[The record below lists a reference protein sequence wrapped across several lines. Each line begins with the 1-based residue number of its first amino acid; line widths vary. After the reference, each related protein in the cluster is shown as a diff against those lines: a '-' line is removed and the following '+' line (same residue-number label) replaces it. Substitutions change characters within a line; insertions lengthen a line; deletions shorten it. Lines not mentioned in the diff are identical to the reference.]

1 MIRNFDEM
9 MDRIRSSGVK
19 AKVALAAAHD
29 LDALQSASSARKL
42 GLADFVL
49 IGDTGEIKR
58 ILADLGEREDDYQF
72 VETGSDAESAATAA
86 RMCAEGTA
94 DLPMKG
100 ILHTSV
106 FLKAILNKELGLV
119 EKNMLLSEATVVSY
133 EQENRIML
141 ITDCAINVAPAYE
154 EKLIILQNAVNYC
167 HKLQIEHPRVA
178 VIAPVEE
185 VKTSM
190 QSTVDAAMLSKA
202 CDRKQLKGCTVDGPL
217 ALDNALSLE
226 AAKHKKIQSPVA
238 GQADV
243 LLMPDLAAGNI
254 LDKALRYFADYK
266 TAGCVLGAKKPLIM
280 TSRTDSAQNK
290 LYAIA
295 CALLQVI

>member
-1 MIRNFDEM
+1 MIRNFDDM
-9 MDRIRSSGVK
+9 MSQIQSGGTK
-19 AKVALAAAHD
+19 AKIALAASHD

-49 IGDTGEIKR
+49 IGDTRETKR
-58 ILADLGEREDDYQF
+58 ILSEIGECEGDYQF
-72 VETGSDAESAATAA
+72 VETNSDTESAAVAA
-86 RMCAEGTA
+86 GMCAAGEA

-167 HKLQIEHPRVA
+167 HRLGIETPRAA

-185 VKTSM
+185 IKPSM

-202 CDRKQLKGCTVDGPL
+202 CDRKQLKGCMVEGPL

-226 AAKHKKIQSPVA
+226 AARHKKIESPVA
-238 GQADV
+238 GRADI

-280 TSRTDSAQNK
+280 TSRTDSARNK

-295 CALLQVI
+295 CALLQVT

>member
-9 MDRIRSSGVK
+9 INRIQSGGAR
-19 AKVALAAAHD
+19 AKIALAASHD

-42 GLADFVL
+42 GLAEFVL
-49 IGDTGEIKR
+49 IGNAGESKR
-58 ILADLGEREDDYQF
+58 ILEELGEREEDYQF
-72 VETGSDAESAATAA
+72 VDTASDAESAAVAA
-86 RMCAEGTA
+86 RMCADGDA

-133 EQENRIML
+133 EQENRMML
-141 ITDCAINVAPAYE
+141 ITDCAINVEPVYE
-154 EKLIILQNAVNYC
+154 DKLIILQNAVNYC
-167 HKLQIEHPRVA
+167 HKLGIENPRVA

-202 CDRKQLKGCTVDGPL
+202 CDRKQLKGCIVEGPL

-226 AAKHKKIQSPVA
+226 AARHKKIESPVA
-238 GQADV
+238 GRADV

-280 TSRTDSAQNK
+280 TSRTDSARNK

-295 CALLQVI
+295 CALLQVT